1 MTRRIDRGLVAFS
14 WVAAVGL
21 IVVTTSLLGYLAARG
36 GATLGPSL
44 LFGEGP
50 WLASILGRQPVFAG
64 LWPALAGTLVLVV
77 ITCVLA
83 IPIGVA
89 SGVYLAEYASSRR
102 RATVGL
108 AVDMLAGVPSIV
120 MGLFGFALI
129 LFLRRTLAPTA
140 NTCLLLAAF
149 CMALLVLPYLVRTTQ
164 AALESIPREVR
175 WIGPSLGLTR
185 VQTLR
190 SVLLPAASRGI
201 LGGVILSIGRAAEDT
216 AVIMLTGVVASAGMP
231 RGLTEKFEALPF
243 RIYVTAAEYRDSAE
257 LARGFGGAL
266 TLLMLTTMLFIL
278 AAWLQRNLER
288 RWIR

>member
-1 MTRRIDRGLVAFS
+1 
-14 WVAAVGL
+14 
-21 IVVTTSLLGYLAARG
+21 
-36 GATLGPSL
+36 
-44 LFGEGP
+44 
-50 WLASILGRQPVFAG
+50 
-64 LWPALAGTLVLVV
+64 
-77 ITCVLA
+77 
-83 IPIGVA
+83 
-89 SGVYLAEYASSRR
+89 
-102 RATVGL
+102 
-108 AVDMLAGVPSIV
+108 MLAGVPSIV

-129 LFLRRTLAPTA
+129 LLLRRTLAPTA

-149 CMALLVLPYLVRTTQ
+149 CMAILVLPYLVRTTQ
-164 AALESIPREVR
+164 TALESIPREVR

-231 RGLTEKFEALPF
+231 RGLLDKFEALPF
-243 RIYVTAAEYRDSAE
+243 RIYVTAAEHRDAAE
-257 LARGFGGAL
+257 LALGFGGAL
-266 TLLMLTTMLFIL
+266 TLLLLTSVLFIL